1 MIRINWKKTI
11 LITVDLLLGVYLVFA
26 VTAFNKPDDSN
37 LICSQVKID
46 ITDSQVAG
54 FLNADEVKKMLK
66 QKKIYPLGKP
76 VSSINCREME
86 EALAASPFV
95 DKVQCYKTQNGNISI
110 SLTQR
115 MPIIR
120 IMSENG
126 SNYYLDNHGGV
137 MGKTKYT
144 ADIIIATG
152 KISQKFAQGPLSKV
166 ANYIVHNK
174 LWNHQI
180 EQINVLDDGT
190 MELVPRVGEH
200 IIYIGD
206 ATEIEQKFD
215 RLEKFYRYGLSKV
228 GWNKYKY
235 ISVEFS
241 NQIICKRNDSDEQP
255 QNAQPEHQMEQPAQT
270 EQPIQAEQAVN
281 HGEPTTGSS
290 PQPANTEKQQNN
302 KKTTKT
308 T

>member
-11 LITVDLLLGVYLVFA
+11 LITADLLLGVYLVFA
-26 VTAFNKPDDSN
+26 VTAFNKPDESN
-37 LICSQVKID
+37 LLCSQVKID

-54 FLNADEVKKMLK
+54 FLNADEIKKMLK
-66 QKKIYPLGKP
+66 QKKLYPLGKP
-76 VSSINCREME
+76 VSSINCRDME
-86 EALAASPFV
+86 EALTASPFV

-115 MPIIR
+115 MPIVR
-120 IMSENG
+120 IMAENG

-152 KISQKFAQGPLSKV
+152 NISQKFAQGPLSEV
-166 ANYIVHNK
+166 ANYIVHNDQ
-174 LWNHQI
+174 WNHQI

-200 IIYIGD
+200 IIFIGD
-206 ATEIEQKFD
+206 ATEIEKKFD

-241 NQIICKRNDSDEQP
+241 NQIICKRNDTDEQEPPAVQTP
-255 QNAQPEHQMEQPAQT
+255 QADRQQEPAATSQTVDENATQ
-270 EQPIQAEQAVN
+270 
-281 HGEPTTGSS
+281 PTTGNSTT
-290 PQPANTEKQQNN
+290 QPAAAEKQQSNKNN
-302 KKTTKT
+302 KTI
-308 T
+308 

>member
-11 LITVDLLLGVYLVFA
+11 LITADLLLGVYLVFA
-26 VTAFNKPDDSN
+26 VTAFNKPDDSK
-37 LICSQVKID
+37 LLCSQVKID
-46 ITDSQVAG
+46 ITDSQVDG
-54 FLNADEVKKMLK
+54 FLNADEIKKMLK
-66 QKKIYPLGKP
+66 QKKLYPLGKP
-76 VSSINCREME
+76 IASINCRDME
-86 EALAASPFV
+86 EALTASPFV

-115 MPIIR
+115 LPIVR
-120 IMSENG
+120 IMAENG

-152 KISQKFAQGPLSKV
+152 NISQKYAQGPLSKV
-166 ANYIVHNK
+166 ANYIVHSD

-200 IIYIGD
+200 IIFIGD
-206 ATEIEQKFD
+206 ATEIEKKFD
-215 RLEKFYRYGLSKV
+215 RLEKFYRHGLNKV

-241 NQIICKRNDSDEQP
+241 NQIICKRNDTGEHELTANPAPQPDIQQEHNAAVQPSDENDTQP
-255 QNAQPEHQMEQPAQT
+255 SA
-270 EQPIQAEQAVN
+270 
-281 HGEPTTGSS
+281 S
-290 PQPANTEKQQNN
+290 EKQKSNKNN
-302 KKTTKT
+302 KTI
-308 T
+308 

>member
-1 MIRINWKKTI
+1 MIKINWKKTI
-11 LITVDLLLGVYLVFA
+11 LVTMDLLLGVYLVLA
-26 VTAFNKPDDSN
+26 VTAFNKPDNSRQ
-37 LICSQVKID
+37 ICTQVKID

-54 FLNADEVKKMLK
+54 FLNTDEIKKMLK
-66 QKKIYPLGKP
+66 HKKLYPLGKP
-76 VSSINCREME
+76 AASIDCRKME

-115 MPIIR
+115 MPVIR
-120 IMSENG
+120 IMAENG
-126 SNYYLDNHGGV
+126 SNYYLDNHGGI

-152 KISQKFAQGPLSKV
+152 KISQKFAQTQLSKV
-166 ANYIVHNK
+166 ANYIVHSE

-241 NQIICKRNDSDEQP
+241 NQIICKRNDSDGQTQP
-255 QNAQPEHQMEQPAQT
+255 T
-270 EQPIQAEQAVN
+270 QAEQAASHEEQTAGN
-281 HGEPTTGSS
+281 TQTT
-290 PQPANTEKQQNN
+290 AIEEKQQNN